1 MEKTPGTS
9 RRPSLRGQAKRASTA
24 IARQSAPSSGGA
36 GGRLA
41 VVIGIELA
49 IRTYDLASDLGL
61 ARPGG
66 QPPTATDPPERRPG
80 AASDH
85 DPAS

>member
-9 RRPSLRGQAKRASTA
+9 GRPLLRGQAKRASTA

-49 IRTYDLASDLGL
+49 TGTSVLASDPGSPGRV
-61 ARPGG
+61 ASRPRNR
-66 QPPTATDPPERRPG
+66 PTGAPAQRRVGP
-80 AASDH
+80 
-85 DPAS
+85 